1 MFALTPS
8 LKVVPFA
15 SWRLRVKKKLS
26 HAKAQSRE
34 EKVLSTEKAK
44 HSPPT
49 ICPDAIPESC
59 SLCVLAP
66 SREKQL
72 SHAKAQSREEKVF
85 SPKKSETLPAQY
97 LP

>member
-1 MFALTPS
+1 LAPS
-8 LKVVPFA
+8 REKQ
-15 SWRLRVKKKLS
+15 LS

-34 EKVLSTEKAK
+34 EKLLSTEKAK

-49 ICPDAIPESC
+49 IYPDAIPESC

>member
-1 MFALTPS
+1 VS
-8 LKVVPFA
+8 SREKQ
-15 SWRLRVKKKLS
+15 LS

-44 HSPPT
+44 HSPPNV
-49 ICPDAIPESC
+49 CPDAIPESC

-72 SHAKAQSREEKVF
+72 SHAKAQSCEETVLSAEKAKH
-85 SPKKSETLPAQY
+85 SPPNICSDAIPECRSLCAFA
-97 LP
+97 